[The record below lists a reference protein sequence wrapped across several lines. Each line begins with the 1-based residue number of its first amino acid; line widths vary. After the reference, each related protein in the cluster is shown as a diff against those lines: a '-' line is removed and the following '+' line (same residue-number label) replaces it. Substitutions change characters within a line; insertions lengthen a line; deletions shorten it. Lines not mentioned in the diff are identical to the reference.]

1 MADKSLFTRL
11 KKLFSTGV
19 IIRRMDDDKLKV
31 VDTSKLQSSGNLAT
45 NRVIDRF
52 SRLHGTPSS
61 HGHNFTSANY
71 DTQRLN
77 LFNDYETMDEDS
89 IISSALDIYADECT
103 TKNEFGDILTIQSG
117 TEEIQKILRNLFYD
131 VLNVEFNL
139 WPWIRNMC
147 KYGDMYLK
155 MDITEKFGITNVT
168 PVSAYEMFR
177 EEGTNPDKPEYTVFY
192 HDESIGSQPG
202 AFTQGGKKK
211 KLESYEVA
219 HFRLISD
226 TNFLPYGRSM
236 VEPARKTWKQLTM
249 MEDAM
254 MLHRIM
260 RAPSKRIFRI
270 DIGNIPPNEVDT
282 YMNTVINKMKKVPYV
297 NEADGTYNLK
307 FNLQNMMEDFYLPV
321 RGGQSGTEVS
331 ELPGLDG
338 PAIDDVEYLRSRM
351 MAALRVPRA
360 FLGYDENVEG
370 KATLAAEDVRFSRTI
385 ERLQRIFIS
394 ELTKI
399 AIVHLYSQGYK
410 DEALVDFSLELNMP
424 STIAEQEKLS
434 IWEMK
439 IGLAEGFKQNRMVS
453 QEWIYENI
461 FKMTP
466 EEWRSEKDK
475 VIEDI
480 KRNFRYSQIEMEG
493 NDPAVT
499 NQSFGTMHDLTA
511 LQMAA
516 SGVEAGDPKFLDID
530 PSAMDGD
537 DNTIAGSN
545 VDQGGR
551 PNELGKGE
559 GSYGTDEHP
568 RGRDPL
574 GFGTAKKDY
583 QNPDR
588 SIKHVS
594 SGRPLKAHYKSK
606 IADKIINEMPTKRQV
621 INETFT
627 EKEKKYNDKGS
638 LLDENNLLS
647 EDSNGN

>member
-1 MADKSLFTRL
+1 MADTGLFTRL
-11 KKLFSTGV
+11 KKLFATGV
-19 IIRRMDDDKLKV
+19 IVRRMDDNKLKV
-31 VDTSKLQSSGNLAT
+31 VDTSKLQSDGNLAS
-45 NRVIDRF
+45 NRSIDRF
-52 SRLHGTPSS
+52 SRLHGTPNN
-61 HGHNFTSANY
+61 HGYNYSAANY

-77 LFNDYETMDEDS
+77 LFSDYETMDEDS

-103 TKNEFGDILTIQSG
+103 TKNEFGDILTITSG
-117 TEEIQKILRNLFYD
+117 TEEVQKILRNLFYD

-147 KYGDMYLK
+147 KYGDSYLK
-155 MDITEKFGITNVT
+155 MDITEKYGVTNVT

-177 EEGTNPDKPEYTVFY
+177 EEGTKPDKPEYTVFY

-202 AFTQGGKKK
+202 GYSGSGKKK

-226 TNFLPYGRSM
+226 TNFLPYGRSI
-236 VEPARKTWKQLTM
+236 VEPARKTWKQLVL

-270 DIGNIPPNEVDT
+270 DIGNIPPSEVDS

-297 NEADGTYNLK
+297 NESDGTYNLK

-338 PAIDDVEYLRSRM
+338 PAIDDVEYLKSRM

-360 FLGYDENVEG
+360 FLGYDENIDG
-370 KATLAAEDVRFSRTI
+370 KATLAALDVRFSRTI

-399 AIVHLYSQGYK
+399 AIVHLYSQGFK
-410 DEALVDFSLELNMP
+410 DEALVDFSLELNMA
-424 STIAEQEKLS
+424 STIAEQEKLA
-434 IWEMK
+434 IWEQK
-439 IGLAEGFKQNRMVS
+439 IGLAEGFKANRMVS

-466 EEWRSEKDK
+466 EEWREEKDK

-499 NQSFGTMHDLTA
+499 QQSFGTMHDLTA

-516 SGVEAGDPKFLDID
+516 GGAPAGDPKFLDID
-530 PSAMDGD
+530 PSATDGD
-537 DNTIAGSN
+537 DYTIAGS
-545 VDQGGR
+545 DQGGR
-551 PNELGKGE
+551 PSELGKGE
-559 GSYGTDEHP
+559 GSYGTDDHV

-574 GFGTAKKDY
+574 GFGTLKKDY
-583 QNPDR
+583 KNPDR
-588 SIKHVS
+588 SIRA
-594 SGRPLKAHYKSK
+594 GYKSN
-606 IADKIINEMPTKRQV
+606 IANKIISEMSKKKQV
-621 INETFT
+621 INETFNT
-627 EKEKKYNDKGS
+627 KEKIYDDTGG

>member
-1 MADKSLFTRL
+1 MADKGLFTRL

-19 IIRRMDDDKLKV
+19 IIRKMDDDKLKV

-45 NRVIDRF
+45 NKVVDRYN
-52 SRLHGTPSS
+52 RLHGSPGSFGNNYS
-61 HGHNFTSANY
+61 AANY

-103 TKNEFGDILTIQSG
+103 TKNEFGDILNVESTS
-117 TEEIQKILRNLFYD
+117 EEIKTILHNLFYD
-131 VLNVEFNL
+131 VLNVDFNL

-147 KYGDMYLK
+147 KYGDMFLK
-155 MDITEKFGITNVT
+155 LDITEKYGVTNVS
-168 PVSAYEMFR
+168 PISAYEIFR
-177 EEGTNPDKPEYTVFY
+177 EEGTKPDQPDYTVFW
-192 HDESIGSQPG
+192 HDASMTQNPG
-202 AFTQGGKKK
+202 FTAGGKKK
-211 KLESYEVA
+211 KLEAYECA

-236 VEPARKTWKQLTM
+236 VEPARKTWKQLTL

-270 DIGNIPPNEVDT
+270 DIGNIPPTEVDS
-282 YMNTVINKMKKVPYV
+282 YMNTVINKMKKVPYID
-297 NEADGTYNLK
+297 EASGQYNLK
-307 FNLQNMMEDFYLPV
+307 FNMQNMMEDFYLPV
-321 RGGQSGTEVS
+321 RGGQSGTEVA

-338 PAIDDVEYLRSRM
+338 PSIDDVEYLKSRM

-360 FLGYDENVEG
+360 FLGYDEGLDG
-370 KATLAAEDVRFSRTI
+370 KATLAAMDVRFSRTI
-385 ERLQRIFIS
+385 ERLQRIFVS

-399 AIVHLYSQGYK
+399 AIVHLYSQGFK
-410 DEALVDFSLELNMP
+410 DESLVDFTITLNNP
-424 STIAEQEKLS
+424 STIAEQEKLG
-434 IWEMK
+434 IWEQK
-439 IGLAEGFKQNRMVS
+439 IGIAEGFKQSKMVS
-453 QEWIYENI
+453 QEWIYENV
-461 FKMTP
+461 FKMSP
-466 EEWRSEKDK
+466 DEWREEKDK

-516 SGVEAGDPKFLDID
+516 GGAPSGDPKFLDID
-530 PSAMDGD
+530 PSAQDGD
-537 DNTIAGSN
+537 DFTIAGDN
-545 VDQGGR
+545 DDVGGR
-551 PNELGKGE
+551 PSELGKGE
-559 GSYGTDEHP
+559 GSYGTDDHV

-574 GFGTAKKDY
+574 GFGTYKKDY
-583 QNPDR
+583 KNPDR
-588 SIKHVS
+588 TIKEVS
-594 SGRPLKAHYKSK
+594 RITKNMPSK
-606 IADKIINEMPTKRQV
+606 KQIIS
-621 INETFT
+621 ETFD
-627 EKEKKYNDKGS
+627 KKQKTYDDTGG
-638 LLDENNLLS
+638 LLDENNLLA

>member
-19 IIRRMDDDKLKV
+19 IIRKMDDDKLKV
-31 VDTSKLQSSGNLAT
+31 VDTSRLQADGNLAT
-45 NRVIDRF
+45 NRVVDRYN
-52 SRLHGTPSS
+52 RLHGTPSS
-61 HGHNFTSANY
+61 FGYNFSSANY

-103 TKNEFGDILTIQSG
+103 TKNEFGDILSINSETD
-117 TEEIQKILRNLFYD
+117 EIKEILHNLFYE

-139 WPWIRNMC
+139 WPWIRGMC
-147 KYGDMYLK
+147 KYGDAYLK
-155 MDITEKFGITNVT
+155 LDITEKYGVTNVT
-168 PVSAYEMFR
+168 PISAYEMFR
-177 EEGTNPDKPEYTVFY
+177 EEGTNPDKPEYTIFW
-192 HDESIGSQPG
+192 HDSSIGNVPG
-202 AFTQGGKKK
+202 PKVAGKKE

-236 VEPARKTWKQLTM
+236 VEPARKTWKQLTL

-270 DIGNIPPNEVDT
+270 DIGNIPPSEVDS
-282 YMNTVINKMKKVPYV
+282 YMNTVINKMKKVPYI
-297 NEADGTYNLK
+297 NESDGTYNLK

-338 PAIDDVEYLRSRM
+338 PAIDDVEYLKSRM

-385 ERLQRIFIS
+385 ERLQRIVVS

-399 AIVHLYSQGYK
+399 AIVHLYSQGFE
-410 DEALVDFSLELNMP
+410 DEALADFSIELTNP
-424 STIAEQEKLS
+424 SSIAEQEKLG
-434 IWEMK
+434 IWEQK

-466 EEWRSEKDK
+466 DEWRVEMDK
-475 VIEDI
+475 VIEDT
-480 KRNFRYSQIEMEG
+480 KRNFRFSQIEMEG

-499 NQSFGTMHDLTA
+499 QQSYGTMHDLTA

-516 SGVEAGDPKFLDID
+516 SGAPAGDSKFLDID
-530 PSAMDGD
+530 PSAED
-537 DNTIAGSN
+537 
-545 VDQGGR
+545 
-551 PNELGKGE
+551 
-559 GSYGTDEHP
+559 GTDYT
-568 RGRDPL
+568 L
-574 GFGTAKKDY
+574 GG
-583 QNPDR
+583 
-588 SIKHVS
+588 
-594 SGRPLKAHYKSK
+594 
-606 IADKIINEMPTKRQV
+606 E
-621 INETFT
+621 
-627 EKEKKYNDKGS
+627 DKGGIRKGRGK
-638 LLDENNLLS
+638 LWNRRPR
-647 EDSNGN
+647 